1 MNNSGFW
8 ELIPM
13 QNGRFCRKA
22 PVRMRIT
29 ADQSDL
35 FRNRKLGRLGLIA
48 EPLGVDLGIFAV
60 GDDLLQAFVDLV
72 AQFGVALAEGDAEIL
87 VFLPKTL
94 LQAMSPAELAT
105 TATFLPLR
113 SATDF
118 TVRFFWVRMS
128 W

>member
-1 MNNSGFW
+1 MHLILGKEAVDNLDVGTEVALKKSADILPDAGSAFLNNSGFW

-60 GDDLLQAFVDLV
+60 GDDLL
-72 AQFGVALAEGDAEIL
+72 
-87 VFLPKTL
+87 
-94 LQAMSPAELAT
+94 
-105 TATFLPLR
+105 
-113 SATDF
+113 
-118 TVRFFWVRMS
+118 
-128 W
+128 